1 MRLQETACGSGDDP
15 NQLPVIQSIADLQAK
30 ERSSVSINA
39 NASDDGQIVAYKWE
53 QLSGPTVELA
63 NTATSTLNF
72 TVPTVDDDINAT
84 FSITVTDNKQAS
96 VSQTVD
102 VSFINNLLPDITDI
116 PITSVKERKEVTI
129 DSLAL
134 DNDGEITSYNWTQ
147 TSGEDVVLQGADTSS
162 ISFAAPS
169 VDEDITLNFTLAVT
183 DDDNETS
190 STEVSVNVINNLLPD
205 ITDIPITSVKERKE
219 VTIDSLALD
228 NDGEITSY
236 NWTQT
241 SGEDVVLQGADTS
254 SISFAAPSVDEDIT
268 LNFTLAVTDD
278 DNETS
283 STEVSVNVI
292 NNLLPSVQSFLVGS
306 SQDLSISENTS
317 QDYTIE
323 ITDED
328 GEVVDIEWEIVS
340 GNGQLTTIDEEIS
353 QVSILASQVNET
365 QILKLKATVIDN
377 DDDRI
382 EVEYDI
388 PHINT
393 HHNLALNGRANLGN
407 EILDNVPLLFQ
418 VGDLEVTSI
427 TDADGEFTFTADVP
441 VENELFTYTLKLKES
456 ELSDSITLSK
466 IGNVSSLIDSSLP
479 DILNKQRKP
488 IKLAREQDDTSQ
500 ISNNDMNLSSLS
512 SSEAI
517 AVEYLIDFYNLSN
530 SDIES
535 VDDYAKLYNNIDP
548 KQILDISALIEF
560 AHLEGDTLDLSQ
572 GKAYVDNYLR
582 EVYENPELLAQLNT
596 ILDAKKSDLDFDV
609 SDILEVDTKYNMTLT
624 SAPGTIRRG
633 AQVFRQLTLKS
644 DGTAVDNNM
653 GGTIFE
659 DWYVEGNKII
669 LTPRNFDDRSSVKQN
684 VWDPVLRIN
693 YDECTFT
700 HLRTEFSTLTSWS
713 AGVKNI
719 NYEEF
724 STTECDL
731 DGAEVVNLSES
742 FSVYLS
748 AYTEENSSVFS
759 TEELANK
766 RILMAHYSPTA
777 SIFNR
782 FDDYSGERA
791 MYYEFDANG
800 TGIVPED
807 NDALFTWNLNE
818 QGQVELDFDNGY
830 SMVWSKLYNDFP
842 ENYGASDVVVN
853 YTNGDESFVYA
864 DMLVYGEPNTVV
876 ESDLIGIWDHGFQN
890 SSPSY
895 NIIRD
900 GVFWKLSENNRG
912 EMIFFDSVEKTINRT
927 VPIHWELKEQQVWIS
942 RAFGTVDDNGERVD
956 WNGPDAWE
964 NNIYCNPNDSD
975 CYAHQIRRWDVT
987 LKRGNRIYVQEVI
1000 AQDNDMWSRDSN
1012 LVVDFSEYMFQQ
1024 RINFY
1029 EKIDFIPDE

>member
-1 MRLQETACGSGDDP
+1 MKKLFTLSIISMLTACGSGDDP

-96 VSQTVD
+96 VSQTID

-134 DNDGEITSYNWTQ
+134 DNDGEITSYTWTQ

-169 VDEDITLNFTLAVT
+169 VDEDT
-183 DDDNETS
+183 
-190 STEVSVNVINNLLPD
+190 
-205 ITDIPITSVKERKE
+205 
-219 VTIDSLALD
+219 
-228 NDGEITSY
+228 
-236 NWTQT
+236 
-241 SGEDVVLQGADTS
+241 
-254 SISFAAPSVDEDIT
+254 T

-306 SQDLSISENTS
+306 SQDLSIPENTS

-340 GNGQLTTIDEEIS
+340 GNGQLTTNDEEIS

-407 EILDNVPLLFQ
+407 EILGNVPLLFQ

-427 TDADGEFTFTADVP
+427 TDADGEFTLSADVP

-466 IGNVSSLIDSSLP
+466 IGNVSSLIESSLP
-479 DILNKQRKP
+479 DISNKQRKP

-512 SSEAI
+512 SSEAL
-517 AVEYLIDFYNLSN
+517 AVEYLIDFYNLSD

-560 AHLEGDTLDLSQ
+560 AHLEGDTLDLGQ

-596 ILDAKKSDLDFDV
+596 ILDAKKADLEFDV
-609 SDILEVDTKYNMTLT
+609 SDILALDKTYNMTLT

-633 AQVFRQLTLKS
+633 ALAFRQLTLNS
-644 DGTAVDNNM
+644 DGTAISQDM
-653 GGTIFE
+653 SGTIFE

-669 LTPRNFDDRSSVKQN
+669 LTPRNLDDRGGIQEN
-684 VWDPVLRIN
+684 VWDSELELNFDR
-693 YDECTFT
+693 CTFT
-700 HLRTEFSTLTSWS
+700 HLRTELSTLTSWS

-719 NYEEF
+719 DFSNFWSRTCETEGEEDVI
-724 STTECDL
+724 SYHND
-731 DGAEVVNLSES
+731 S
-742 FSVYLS
+742 FYHS
-748 AYTEENSSVFS
+748 AYTPENSSPFLLD
-759 TEELANK
+759 ELANK
-766 RILMAHYSPTA
+766 RILMAHYSPT
-777 SIFNR
+777 SIIFNA
-782 FDDYSGERA
+782 FDDYTRERA

-800 TGIVPED
+800 TGVVPED

-830 SMVWSKLYNDFP
+830 SIVWSKLYNDFP

-853 YTNGDESFVYA
+853 YTNGDESFVYQ

-895 NIIRD
+895 NMMTE
-900 GVFWKLSENNRG
+900 GVYWKLSENNRG
-912 EMIFFDSVEKTINRT
+912 EMIFFDTVENTINLT
-927 VPIHWELKEQQVWIS
+927 VPIHWELKNEQVWVS
-942 RAFGTVDDNGERVD
+942 RVFGVVDNGYWIG
-956 WNGPDAWE
+956 WNGGNSTSE
-964 NNIYCNPNDSD
+964 NIYCNPNEAD
-975 CYAHQIRRWDVT
+975 CHAFQIRKWDVVS
-987 LKRGNRIYVQEVI
+987 KRDDRIYVQETLG
-1000 AQDNDMWSRDSN
+1000 QDNDIWDRDN
-1012 LVVDFSEYMFQQ
+1012 IVVDFSVYRFQQ